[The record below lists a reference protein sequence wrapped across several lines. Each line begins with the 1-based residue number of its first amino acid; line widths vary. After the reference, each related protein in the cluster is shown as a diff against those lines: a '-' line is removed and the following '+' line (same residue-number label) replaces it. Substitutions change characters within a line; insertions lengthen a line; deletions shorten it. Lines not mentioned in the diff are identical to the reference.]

1 MKIKIYIAY
10 ALLSIIWGTT
20 WYALKVSL
28 NEGMVPSYAVGI
40 RFLFGGLI
48 FWIIML
54 IRREK
59 LPLNKRAL
67 SIYLQF
73 GLFNFGISYVLTYW
87 GTQYVYSNLASILW
101 ASFPIITSVMA
112 HFYLPSERLNK
123 KKSISLLLG
132 IIGTV
137 LIISQSENLGGHNV
151 VIGVIVI
158 LLAVLVASWPNAY
171 LKKYKNE
178 VNTFQLNA
186 MSQSIGGI
194 FLFTFAIL
202 TEPGPAMIWTKTNLF
217 ATAYLIV
224 FGSVITFSLYFW
236 LFSYLSLSQITYVAF
251 FPPILAIIIGWIFLG
266 EQLSFLI
273 LFGASLIIFGAL
285 LVNYKRK

>member
-1 MKIKIYIAY
+1 MKTKIYIAY
-10 ALLSIIWGTT
+10 AILSIIWGTT

-28 NEGMVPSYAVGI
+28 NEGMVPTYAVGI
-40 RFLFGGLI
+40 RFIFGGLI
-48 FWIIML
+48 FWGLML
-54 IRREK
+54 FRREK

-73 GLFNFGISYVLTYW
+73 GLFNFGISYALTYW
-87 GTQYVYSNLASILW
+87 GTQYIYSNLSSILW
-101 ASFPIITSVMA
+101 ASFPIMTSVIA
-112 HFYLPSERLNK
+112 HFYLPTERLTR

-132 IIGTV
+132 ILGTV
-137 LIISQSENLGGHNV
+137 LIISQSENLGGENV
-151 VIGVIVI
+151 GLGVLVV

-171 LKKYKNE
+171 LKKYKSE

-194 FLFTFAIL
+194 FLFIFALL
-202 TEPGPAMIWTKTNLF
+202 TEPGQAMIWTKTNLF
-217 ATAYLIV
+217 ATAYLII
-224 FGSVITFSLYFW
+224 FGSVITFSLYYW

-251 FPPILAIIIGWIFLG
+251 FPPILAIFIGWIFLD
-266 EQLSFLI
+266 ERLSFLI
-273 LFGASLIIFGAL
+273 LLGASLIIIGAL

>member
-1 MKIKIYIAY
+1 MKTKIYIAY
-10 ALLSIIWGTT
+10 ALLSVIWGTT

-59 LPLNKRAL
+59 LPLNKRAI

-123 KKSISLLLG
+123 RKSISLLLG

-137 LIISQSENLGGHNV
+137 LIISQSENLGGNNV
-151 VIGVIVI
+151 GIGVIVI

-186 MSQSIGGI
+186 MSQSLGGI
-194 FLFTFAIL
+194 FLFTFAIF
-202 TEPGPAMIWTKTNLF
+202 TEPGQAMIWTKTNLF

-224 FGSVITFSLYFW
+224 FGSVITFSLYYW

-273 LFGASLIIFGAL
+273 LLGASLIIFGAL

>member
-1 MKIKIYIAY
+1 MKTKIYIAY

-48 FWIIML
+48 FWIILL
-54 IRREK
+54 IRREI
-59 LPLNKRAL
+59 LPLNKRAI

-73 GLFNFGISYVLTYW
+73 GLFNFGLSYLLTYW
-87 GTQYVYSNLASILW
+87 GTQFVYSNLASILW

-112 HFYLPSERLNK
+112 HFYLPSEKLNK

-137 LIISQSENLGGHNV
+137 LIISQSENLGGNNV
-151 VIGVIVI
+151 GIGVIVI

-202 TEPGPAMIWTKTNLF
+202 TEPGQAMIWTKTNIF
-217 ATAYLIV
+217 ATTYLIV
-224 FGSVITFSLYFW
+224 FGSVITFSLYYW
-236 LFSYLSLSQITYVAF
+236 LFAYLSLSQITYVAF

-273 LFGASLIIFGAL
+273 LLGASLIIFGAL

>member
-1 MKIKIYIAY
+1 MKTKIYIAY
-10 ALLSIIWGTT
+10 ALLSVIWGTT

-48 FWIIML
+48 FWIILL
-54 IRREK
+54 IRREI
-59 LPLNKRAL
+59 LPLNKRAI

-73 GLFNFGISYVLTYW
+73 GLFNFGLSYLLTYW
-87 GTQYVYSNLASILW
+87 GTQFVYSNLASILW

-123 KKSISLLLG
+123 KRSISLLLG
-132 IIGTV
+132 IIGTA
-137 LIISQSENLGGHNV
+137 LIISQSENLGGNNV
-151 VIGVIVI
+151 GIGVIVI

-202 TEPGPAMIWTKTNLF
+202 TEPGQAMIWTKTNIF
-217 ATAYLIV
+217 ATTYLIV
-224 FGSVITFSLYFW
+224 FGSVITFSLYYW
-236 LFSYLSLSQITYVAF
+236 LFAYLSLSQITYVAF
-251 FPPILAIIIGWIFLG
+251 FPPILAIIIGWIFLD

-273 LFGASLIIFGAL
+273 LLGASLIIFGAL

>member
-1 MKIKIYIAY
+1 MKTKIYIAY

-48 FWIIML
+48 FWIILL
-54 IRREK
+54 IRREI
-59 LPLNKRAL
+59 LPLNKRAI

-73 GLFNFGISYVLTYW
+73 GLFNFGLSYLLTYW
-87 GTQYVYSNLASILW
+87 GTQFVYSNLASILW

-123 KKSISLLLG
+123 KRSISLLLG
-132 IIGTV
+132 IIGTA
-137 LIISQSENLGGHNV
+137 LIISQSENLGGNNV
-151 VIGVIVI
+151 GIGVIVI

-202 TEPGPAMIWTKTNLF
+202 TEPGQAMIWTKTNIF
-217 ATAYLIV
+217 ATTYLIV
-224 FGSVITFSLYFW
+224 FGSVITFSLYYW
-236 LFSYLSLSQITYVAF
+236 LFAYLSLSQITYVAF
-251 FPPILAIIIGWIFLG
+251 FPPILAIIIGWIFLD

-273 LFGASLIIFGAL
+273 LIGASLIIFGAL

>member
-1 MKIKIYIAY
+1 MKTKIYIAY
-10 ALLSIIWGTT
+10 TLLSIIWGTT

-123 KKSISLLLG
+123 KKIISLLLG

-151 VIGVIVI
+151 GVGVIVI

-202 TEPGPAMIWTKTNLF
+202 TEPGQAMIWTKTNLF

-224 FGSVITFSLYFW
+224 FGSVITFSLYYW
-236 LFSYLSLSQITYVAF
+236 LFAYLSLSQITYVAF

>member
-1 MKIKIYIAY
+1 MKTKLYIAY
-10 ALLSIIWGTT
+10 ALLSVIWGTT

-59 LPLNKRAL
+59 LPLNKRAI

-73 GLFNFGISYVLTYW
+73 GLFNFGLSYLLTYW
-87 GTQYVYSNLASILW
+87 GTQFVYSNLASILW

-137 LIISQSENLGGHNV
+137 LIISQSGNLGGYNV
-151 VIGVIVI
+151 GIGVIVI
-158 LLAVLVASWPNAY
+158 LLAVVVASWPNAY

-186 MSQSIGGI
+186 VSQSLGGI

-202 TEPGPAMIWTKTNLF
+202 TEPGPVMIWTKTNMF

-224 FGSVITFSLYFW
+224 FGSVITFSLYYW

-266 EQLSFLI
+266 ERLSFLI
-273 LFGASLIIFGAL
+273 LLGASLIIFGAL

>member
-1 MKIKIYIAY
+1 MKTKLYIAY
-10 ALLSIIWGTT
+10 ALLSVIWGTT

-59 LPLNKRAL
+59 LPLNKRAI

-123 KKSISLLLG
+123 RKSISLLLG

-137 LIISQSENLGGHNV
+137 LIISQSENLGGNNV
-151 VIGVIVI
+151 GIGVIVI

-186 MSQSIGGI
+186 MSQSLGGI
-194 FLFTFAIL
+194 FLFTFAIF
-202 TEPGPAMIWTKTNLF
+202 TEPGQAMIWTKTNLF

-224 FGSVITFSLYFW
+224 FGSVITFSLYCW

-273 LFGASLIIFGAL
+273 LLGASLIIFGAL

>member
-1 MKIKIYIAY
+1 MKTKIYIAY

-40 RFLFGGLI
+40 RFIFGGLI
-48 FWIIML
+48 FWAMML
-54 IRREK
+54 FRREK
-59 LPLNKRAL
+59 LPLNKRAI

-73 GLFNFGISYVLTYW
+73 GFLNFGISYALTYW
-87 GTQYVYSNLASILW
+87 ATQYIYSNLASILW
-101 ASFPIITSVMA
+101 ASFPIITTIMA
-112 HFYLPSERLNK
+112 HFYLSDEKLNK
-123 KKSISLLLG
+123 KKIISLLFG
-132 IIGTV
+132 IAGTI
-137 LIISQSENLGGHNV
+137 LIISQSGNLGGKNVSIGIV
-151 VIGVIVI
+151 VILVAII
-158 LLAVLVASWPNAY
+158 VASWPNVY
-171 LKKYKNE
+171 LKKNKNI

-186 MSQSIGGI
+186 VSQSIGGL
-194 FLFTFAIL
+194 FLFCIAIF

-217 ATAYLIV
+217 ATAYLII

-251 FPPILAIIIGWIFLG
+251 FPPIIAIFIGWIFLN
-266 EQLSFLI
+266 ERLSFLI
-273 LFGASLIIFGAL
+273 LIGAILIIFGAL